1 MRLVS
6 RDKPRRASP
15 NPKRRAVDST
25 VDAACALSLGST
37 MLFPASLIPEGE
49 IIIGIIIGVWQHMRF
64 SLLPEFEGDAI
75 RFEDFFCRLV
85 AEVSS
90 PLIRR
95 SRVPEQSAM
104 LRPANF
110 WNRLLAM
117 PVKLQKPNFGALA
130 QVEKGGIAVKFTVL
144 RDNEQLSRLK
154 NVAVFEFFDAH
165 WFPLKGNREVIR
177 DFLRGNRKS

>member
-1 MRLVS
+1 M
-6 RDKPRRASP
+6 
-15 NPKRRAVDST
+15 DST

-104 LRPANF
+104 LYSSSSG
-110 WNRLLAM
+110 NRLLAIS
-117 PVKLQKPNFGALA
+117 VKLQNS
-130 QVEKGGIAVKFTVL
+130 T
-144 RDNEQLSRLK
+144 
-154 NVAVFEFFDAH
+154 FET
-165 WFPLKGNREVIR
+165 P
-177 DFLRGNRKS
+177 